1 VRLIAQVLHVL
12 AVYGHSVFKEPC
24 IRLRPAPCYL
34 PVSLAGPEPSGLNY
48 TIKQASKNV
57 NPQNKIF
64 LNSRNPQ
71 YTGDKT
77 TPPLPCE
84 KESKL
89 FSKKTIKTG
98 IMPVR
103 LTATGDRG
111 GANRIM
117 E

>member
-1 VRLIAQVLHVL
+1 
-12 AVYGHSVFKEPC
+12 
-24 IRLRPAPCYL
+24 
-34 PVSLAGPEPSGLNY
+34 VSLEPPEPSGLDY
-48 TIKQASKNV
+48 MIKQASKTV
-57 NPQNKIF
+57 NPQIKYF
-64 LNSRNPQ
+64 YAACNPQ
-71 YTGDKT
+71 YTGDRA
-77 TPPLPCE
+77 TPPLHCE